1 MMESLSEL
9 RNRIR
14 TLVAEQLGLDV
25 AEVDPEA
32 NIRDD
37 LGADSLDVVELVMP
51 EMIQALKT
59 IPPGPEQ
66 QEAVTNML
74 QANMRPRLGIAL
86 VAAIAT
92 VLGGAVKGW
101 LPGLRPQT

>member
-1 MMESLSEL
+1 MSEPVQSRRATFL
-9 RNRIR
+9 RRFW
-14 TLVAEQLGLDV
+14 LGMFYRVCVFFLY
-25 AEVDPEA
+25 AM
-32 NIRDD
+32 
-37 LGADSLDVVELVMP
+37 LLVMT

>member
-1 MMESLSEL
+1 MSEPAQS
-9 RNRIR
+9 RRPTFR
-14 TLVAEQLGLDV
+14 PRFTLGIFYLLGVFFLY
-25 AEVDPEA
+25 AM
-32 NIRDD
+32 
-37 LGADSLDVVELVMP
+37 LLVMP

-92 VLGGAVKGW
+92 VLWGAVKGW

>member
-1 MMESLSEL
+1 MSEPAQS
-9 RNRIR
+9 RRPTFR
-14 TLVAEQLGLDV
+14 PRFMLGIFYL
-25 AEVDPEA
+25 
-32 NIRDD
+32 
-37 LGADSLDVVELVMP
+37 LGVFFLYAMLLVMP

>member
-1 MMESLSEL
+1 MSEPAQS
-9 RNRIR
+9 RRPTFR
-14 TLVAEQLGLDV
+14 PRFTLGIFYLLGVFFLY
-25 AEVDPEA
+25 AM
-32 NIRDD
+32 
-37 LGADSLDVVELVMP
+37 LLVMP

-92 VLGGAVKGW
+92 VLGGAVKGC